1 MTDTRGSDGA
11 AIVAGTASAIR
22 AALSRPALQSKLSS
36 FVGAILIGA
45 ERDACVLPVLA
56 CAPDWS
62 AIDLAAMPTARALVL
77 AEPLA
82 SRQSARAVLA
92 AAADARMK
100 VALID
105 GDALRPMTIGDVI
118 GRSLARVDWD
128 RISAAIA
135 GKRVLIT
142 GGGGSI
148 GGELARR
155 ITALGPARLTLLDN
169 SEFNLFSIGRELP
182 DASIALADI
191 RDADSIKRWFTREKP
206 QLVFHAGALKQVPLV
221 EAHPCEGARTNVGG
235 CRNVADASLAV
246 GADMV
251 FVSTDKAVNPSGVMG
266 ASKRLGELYCQ
277 ALDRES
283 GRKDGPRIITVR
295 LGNVLGSAGS
305 VSPLFERQL
314 EVGVPLT
321 VTDAQ
326 VTRFFITIP
335 QAADFLLQAAAAGLG
350 SRDARGHAYV
360 LDMGEPLPVV
370 ELARKMIQL
379 TGQRPGKDVDIVF
392 VGLRPGEKLHEELV
406 AADEWREADP
416 APGVMAAAS
425 PPRGLAELNE
435 IIDRLSLL
443 WRKGADADAAAALR
457 AAVAPQRGAP
467 ADELRAAG

>member
-1 MTDTRGSDGA
+1 MTETPFISPA
-11 AIVAGTASAIR
+11 VLAGTPDAVRIAWR
-22 AALSRPALQSKLSS
+22 GLSRQSNVPTLS
-36 FVGAILIGA
+36 GAFIIG
-45 ERDACVLPVLA
+45 DACDGVPVLGCTPA
-56 CAPDWS
+56 WEAL
-62 AIDLAAMPTARALVL
+62 DLSGCDARTLIL

-92 AAADARMK
+92 AAAEARMR
-100 VALID
+100 VALFED
-105 GDALRPMTIGDVI
+105 GALRPMTIGDVI

-128 RISAAIA
+128 RISNAVV

-155 ITALGPARLTLLDN
+155 ISVLGAQRLTVLDS
-169 SEFNLFSIGRELP
+169 SEFNLFTIGRELP
-182 DASIALADI
+182 NCTTILADI
-191 RDADSIKRWFTREKP
+191 RDADSVKRWFAREKP
-206 QLVFHAGALKQVPLV
+206 DLVFHAGALKQVPLV
-221 EAHPCEGARTNVGG
+221 EAYPCEGVRTNVGG
-235 CRNVADASLAV
+235 SRNVADACMQV

-251 FVSTDKAVNPSGVMG
+251 FVSTDKAVNPSGMMG

-283 GRKDGPRIITVR
+283 GRKGGPRIITVR

-314 EVGVPLT
+314 ETGAPLT
-321 VTDAQ
+321 VTDPK

-350 SRDARGHAYV
+350 AREARGSVYV
-360 LDMGEPLPVV
+360 LDMGEPLAVV
-370 ELARKMIQL
+370 DLARKMIQL
-379 TGQRPGKDVDIVF
+379 RGLRPEKDVEVVY

-406 AADEWREADP
+406 GADEWREADP

-435 IIDRLSLL
+435 VIERLTLL
-443 WRKGADADAAAALR
+443 WRKGADVETVATLR
-457 AAVAPQRGAP
+457 AAIAPERDVVAE
-467 ADELRAAG
+467 ELRAAG